1 MGIRRLG
8 ADARVHHGLPHREVV
23 QHLEVRVLQAQQLM
37 HRVVEITANAGAAV
51 ALGLGLQVQDLT
63 DQARGK
69 HAPAATMK
77 IGKKFLSSAPA
88 GGKKVGSSK
97 GGELNG
103 ELRGWAGVRCASLD
117 RLPLAGTLPDV
128 AAIEA
133 LLGRPPFHRRKPRL
147 DELPRVAGLFT
158 LSALGS
164 RGLTLAS
171 LCAEVLVAQAL
182 HQPAHWEPDLWAT
195 LDPARFYWR
204 RLKRQQTV

>member
-1 MGIRRLG
+1 MRRAGPSSNATAGIVLLHGRG
-8 ADARVHHGLPHREVV
+8 GQAADILT
-23 QHLEVRVLQAQQLM
+23 LM
-37 HRVVEITANAGAAV
+37 AHAA
-51 ALGLGLQVQDLT
+51 
-63 DQARGK
+63 
-69 HAPAATMK
+69 
-77 IGKKFLSSAPA
+77 
-88 GGKKVGSSK
+88 
-97 GGELNG
+97 
-103 ELRGWAGVRCASLD
+103 
-117 RLPLAGTLPDV
+117 LPDV

-182 HQPAHWEPDLWAT
+182 DQPADWEPDLWAT

-204 RLKRQQTV
+204 RLKRQQTA